1 MTIRKDIL
9 YQVLTGIVGV
19 IFVILMGLFA
29 MTGEYPRP
37 EYFRGEGGA
46 VVIPETP
53 TFIPTAIPTQ
63 PAYPEPIASPIVT
76 EIP

>member
-1 MTIRKDIL
+1 MAIRKDIL

-29 MTGEYPRP
+29 LTGEYPRP
-37 EYFRGEGGA
+37 SYINGNGD
-46 VVIPETP
+46 VTISETP
-53 TFIPTAIPTQ
+53 TLIPTFVPTQ